1 MKIDNIIE
9 AGGGRFS
16 GLPDY
21 EGEIPK
27 DYKPSLFSIDQ
38 STVINN
44 DKGIQALTQN
54 YIFSNGKPLKVLD
67 GSVQAD
73 IVVNADDKAAVN
85 TECDETKK
93 LLNEEREAKREI
105 YYRQARVLYP
115 DKEEWCLSLAIDAFL
130 EQEEKGI
137 DITKHK
143 FAEQAEKR

>member
-1 MKIDNIIE
+1 MKIENTIE
-9 AGGGRFS
+9 VGGE
-16 GLPDY
+16 GLSPRSRAVP
-21 EGEIPK
+21 EE
-27 DYKPSLFSIDQ
+27 PSPYAIDQ

-44 DKGIQALTQN
+44 DNGIQALTQN

-73 IVVNADDKAAVN
+73 IVINAEDRAALN

-93 LLNEEREAKREI
+93 LLDEEREAKREV
-105 YYRQARVLYP
+105 YFRQARLLYP
-115 DKEEWCLSLAIDAFL
+115 EKEEWCLSLAIDAFM

-143 FAEQAEKR
+143 FAEETL